1 MTNIAEIIEKIKFL
15 KKLETD
21 KDVANYLE
29 IAPNALNNFKRRNSL
44 GSFLEK
50 IVFIANNKDNSI
62 SFDTLLYSDESKIIN
77 KIKSQSNYI
86 EKADKLEEEFVLFLD
101 FLDWRENYH
110 KNNKQNIMGTN

>member
-1 MTNIAEIIEKIKFL
+1 MTNVAEIIEKIKFL

-44 GSFLEK
+44 GTFLEK
-50 IVFIANNKDNSI
+50 IVCIANNKDNSI
-62 SFDTLLYSDESKIIN
+62 SFDILLYSEESKIIN
-77 KIKSQSNYI
+77 KIKYQSNNI

-101 FLDWRENYH
+101 FLEWRKNNH
-110 KNNKQNIMGTN
+110 KNKTK